1 MPAFVT
7 LNWVLRRKKKK
18 KAVHSM
24 PSLSCHKQKYETVPS
39 SPRLDS

>member
-7 LNWVLRRKKKK
+7 LNWVLRREKK

-24 PSLSCHKQKYETVPS
+24 PSSSCHKQKYETVPS